1 MEVSGEMVRAARALL
16 GWTQDQLGLEAGVVR
31 NTVVTLEA
39 GRVPVSPDSWHRILR
54 ALERA
59 GIVFIDRVEADHTVQ
74 GAHLRRPL
82 PRSAPPRG

>member
-1 MEVSGEMVRAARALL
+1 MAVTGEMIRAARALL

-31 NTVVTLEA
+31 NTILTLEA
-39 GRVPVSPDSWHRILR
+39 GRVPVSPDSWHRVLR

-59 GIVFIDRVEADHTVQ
+59 GISFVDRVDAGHTVQ
-74 GAHLRRPL
+74 GVELRRPL